1 MSTRS
6 PASPA
11 SAKVP
16 AVLAGLLAGGAA
28 GTLLTETVGAF
39 SAFVLGRALDVAGTG
54 GVLLAVFVA
63 VPLICAA
70 LGAVIALRRAGRN
83 NRRSHHPGR

>member
-6 PASPA
+6 PASPP

-28 GTLLTETVGAF
+28 GILLTETVGAF

-54 GVLLAVFVA
+54 GVLLAAFVA

-70 LGAVIALRRAGRN
+70 LGAVIALRRAGQ
-83 NRRSHHPGR
+83 NRHSHHPGR

>member
-6 PASPA
+6 PALSP

-16 AVLAGLLAGGAA
+16 AALVGLLVGGAA
-28 GTLLTETVGAF
+28 GFLLTETVGAF

-54 GVLLAVFVA
+54 VLLAAFIA
-63 VPLICAA
+63 VPVICAV
-70 LGAVIALRRAGRN
+70 LGAVIAVRRAGQ
-83 NRRSHHPGR
+83 NRRSHHRGR